1 MSVLRNVKFWI
12 LQGLGTDDKTLIRV
26 IITRAEV
33 DMVQVKQEF
42 QKEFGKSLEDFI
54 KVSIYACNKNN
65 IENDIVWMTLWVWKS
80 LNVNFLQCL
89 EIIWCDRMAKTR
101 YFKIVYAVILTS
113 IQNCKKKL
121 RKDIHKCTFSGNMPP
136 PPPRWSSCVQIDG
149 NMS

>member
-1 MSVLRNVKFWI
+1 MNSGIGNRWQNSDQSHYN
-12 LQGLGTDDKTLIRV
+12 QGRSWYGSGQTGVPERV
-26 IITRAEV
+26 W
-33 DMVQVKQEF
+33 QVF
-42 QKEFGKSLEDFI
+42 M

-113 IQNCKKKL
+113 IQNCKMKL
-121 RKDIHKCTFSGNMPP
+121 RKDIHKCTFSGNMQPPPP

>member
-12 LQGLGTDDKTLIRV
+12 QGLGTDDKTLIRV

-101 YFKIVYAVILTS
+101 YFKIVYDVILTS
-113 IQNCKKKL
+113 IQNCKKEL
-121 RKDIHKCTFSGNMPP
+121 RKDIHKYTPP
-136 PPPRWSSCVQIDG
+136 QWYGIILKVGFLCSNWR
-149 NMS
+149 

>member
-12 LQGLGTDDKTLIRV
+12 QGLGTDDKTLIRV

-121 RKDIHKCTFSGNMPP
+121 RKDIHRYTPP
-136 PPPRWSSCVQIDG
+136 PQWYGIILKVEFLCSNWR
-149 NMS
+149 

>member
-12 LQGLGTDDKTLIRV
+12 QGLGTDDKTLIRV

-101 YFKIVYAVILTS
+101 YFKIVYYAVILTS

-121 RKDIHKCTFSGNMPP
+121 RKDIHNYTFSGNMQPP
-136 PPPRWSSCVQIDG
+136 PLPPKVEFLCSNWR
-149 NMS
+149 